1 MSAPS
6 KKLTY
11 TAASVAFMLITIAA
25 LSGIIY
31 FRNLGSQ
38 HLGPQ
43 AIKARA
49 EFAEHFDIAPEEIKV
64 LSTEKTTFGDT
75 SLGAGG
81 IGLQVLTPGYRI
93 TMKYKGTTYYANTD
107 GADTTILFDEDD
119 NVIN

>member
-6 KKLTY
+6 KKQTY
-11 TAASVAFMLITIAA
+11 VAASVVFMILTILA
-25 LSGIIY
+25 LSGVII
-31 FRNLGSQ
+31 FRNFGN
-38 HLGPQ
+38 HPLGPQ
-43 AIKARA
+43 AIKAREA
-49 EFAEHFDIAPEEIKV
+49 FADHFDIAPEEIKV

-93 TMKYKGTTYYANTD
+93 TMKYKGATYYANTN
-107 GADTTILFDEDD
+107 GADTIILFDEDD